1 MRSTRTL
8 FAAGLI
14 LGFLATGQAY
24 AATLQGSHTDSDWD
38 SATSDKDFGTLPQRT
53 IRPSQPTKGLIQHT
67 WAS

>member
-1 MRSTRTL
+1 MRSNRTL

-14 LGFLATGQAY
+14 FGFLATGQAY
-24 AATLQGSHTDSDWD
+24 AATPQGSYTDSDWWD

-67 WAS
+67 